1 MAYLGVSSRSTTSM
15 TSILV
20 GGSKPT
26 LMVDDNNGVV
36 SDDREPEHDPQE
48 HEHGHWRSGVP
59 VGLRFF
65 SGTSGRRHSAH
76 AAVVAVHCAS
86 GAAQVYINNI
96 KDNNK

>member
-1 MAYLGVSSRSTTSM
+1 
-15 TSILV
+15 
-20 GGSKPT
+20 
-26 LMVDDNNGVV
+26 MVDDNNEGENNDNDGVV